1 MLLNKTLENLK
12 NNLKQL
18 PGVGDKTAQ
27 RYALHL
33 LNSDKQHVLT
43 LADTIRQ
50 AVEKHQNCSHCNILS
65 DVNPCPICED
75 TGRNKKLL
83 CVVENTYDVY
93 LLEKT
98 GEYDGYY
105 FVLGHLLSPMD
116 GYGIDEINL
125 PQLAKIVEEREVEE
139 IILALNPSTE
149 GETTI
154 SLIAEELGRD
164 NDRKITRLSTGLPF
178 GSNIEYTSS
187 VTLSNAIQ
195 RRYSIDRSET

>member
-1 MLLNKTLENLK
+1 MLLNKTLEDLK
-12 NNLKQL
+12 NSLKQL

-33 LNSDKQHVLT
+33 LNSDKGHVLS
-43 LADTIRQ
+43 LADSIKQ
-50 AVEKHQNCSHCNILS
+50 AVEKHDNCSSCNILS
-65 DVNPCPICED
+65 DTEPCPICLD
-75 TGRNKKLL
+75 NSRDGKLL

-93 LLEKT
+93 LLEQT
-98 GEYDGYY
+98 GDYSGYY

-125 PQLAKIVEEREVEE
+125 SQLAKVVEERDVEE

-154 SLIAEELGRD
+154 TLIAEELGK
-164 NDRKITRLSTGLPF
+164 NNNRKITRLSTGLPF

-195 RRYSIDRSET
+195 RRYSIT